1 MIAHLRGQIL
11 SKSPNAVVVDCGGV
25 GYELRV
31 IASVVIG
38 GASLGGGR
46 GGIAGTIIG
55 ALLIGV
61 LTNGLV
67 ITHVSSYWQQVVIGL
82 IIVSAVAFESYAK
95 SHRFSN

>member
-1 MIAHLRGQIL
+1 M
-11 SKSPNAVVVDCGGV
+11 

-38 GASLGGGR
+38 GASLAGGR
-46 GGIAGTIIG
+46 GGIGGTVIG

-67 ITHVSSYWQQVVIGL
+67 IMHVSSYWQQVVIGL
-82 IIVSAVAFESYAK
+82 IIVAAVAFDSYAQ
-95 SHRFSN
+95 SRHP